1 MATCTKR
8 VGRGTITYP
17 CVVEVPPG
25 RTEHDGPCAAVE
37 NQQSMLARQRYDAP
51 DAVAARATMAAHQS
65 QPLTFAQAHG
75 SPDHPPTP
83 VPGSGLQPAE
93 HRQVHRPVMGE
104 FGAEPIPEPPC
115 QHPFGSIYTAA
126 DGATICA
133 VCNERLKEPEEPTM
147 PEPSLRAFV
156 EEHQAPPEVL
166 AARAEENA
174 ATMRAATPPISAAE
188 VREAQEQMGAA
199 LGQAIHAAVT
209 PPTIEGAEPFPGLQA
224 APPRSPL
231 SIPRLGIQ
239 EQPAQAAPVR
249 YPEELPVGT
258 EIQFHMDGL
267 KRGRIV
273 PIEPGWQIP
282 EGFYAVQMDDLS
294 VWAVSPSAITAVY
307 GEATPPSDPEPYNGG
322 FMGPALQAPVERAEP
337 TKQRPGD
344 QQLPNEGN
352 PRPSVQSVIIA
363 MAQASEEV
371 GIERYGQALKPLN
384 GRDTFQDLVD
394 EARDFFVYGTCLMME
409 RDEILQRFERAYS
422 AVFNLP
428 HQGQES
434 WDALMADL
442 DAVLAW
448 LRGAPQT

>member
-294 VWAVSPSAITAVY
+294 VWAVSPTAVIAVY
-307 GEATPPSDPEPYNGG
+307 EEASDTISIARDAQTGDPLG
-322 FMGPALQAPVERAEP
+322 FHKSEP

-344 QQLPNEGN
+344 QALPTQGN
-352 PRPSVQSVIIA
+352 PRPAVQDIIIEA
-363 MAQASEEV
+363 MEESKRV
-371 GIERYGQALKPLN
+371 GTERYGQPLKPMN
-384 GRDTFQDLVD
+384 GRDTLLDAKE
-394 EARDFFVYGTCLMME
+394 EARDLYVYLTALDME
-409 RDEILQRFERAYS
+409 RGEVRATFERGYA
-422 AVFNLP
+422 AVI
-428 HQGQES
+428 G
-434 WDALMADL
+434 ALSDEVRADF
-442 DAVLAW
+442 DFVLAW